1 MICCGISLLVNTR
14 KLETILKYFNF
25 IYFRLYCSEPKVGI
39 ELDGSVHKVSNQKSY
54 DFTRDKEINARYGIR
69 IIRFWNG
76 EVKNHLEIVLEKIL
90 RFIRNKIQINFL
102 TPGSLN
108 RTFPLSKWRGGQG
121 IAVNLRF

>member
-102 TPGSLN
+102 TPGSLK

-121 IAVNLRF
+121 A